1 MFGPVSHRSST
12 FAALALGVLV
22 TGLAVCMVLPS
33 SGPSLTPILRET
45 TPATGFADGKSHKG
59 GGSCTGGGTVTP
71 TTSSNWG
78 GYAVETCLN
87 SPASGVVSD
96 VKGTWTEPSV
106 TCTAGETAY
115 SSFWV
120 GIDGYSSGTV
130 EQTGTDSDC
139 HSGTPT
145 YYAWYEMYPK
155 SSVNIALTILPG
167 DTISAEVHY
176 QGSGN
181 FVLTLTDVTSGQTFQ
196 TTKMLK
202 HADRSSAEWI
212 DEAPSGGGILPLADF
227 GTVHFSNCA
236 VTLNGVSGSI
246 VGSAWQTAQI
256 TMSSSGTVKAT
267 TSAVTSPYTAFS
279 ATWVS
284 S

>member
-1 MFGPVSHRSST
+1 
-12 FAALALGVLV
+12 
-22 TGLAVCMVLPS
+22 MVLPS
-33 SGPSLTPILRET
+33 SGPSLVPVLRQT
-45 TPATGFADGKSHKG
+45 TPASEVAYGRSHKG
-59 GGSCTGGGTVTP
+59 GGGSCVGGST

-78 GYAVETCLN
+78 GYAVQTCLN
-87 SPASGVVSD
+87 SPASGAVSD
-96 VKGTWTEPSV
+96 VKGSWVEPAVS
-106 TCTAGETAY
+106 CTPGQTAY
-115 SSFWV
+115 SAFWV

-139 HSGTPT
+139 NSGVAT

-155 SSVNIALTILPG
+155 SSVNFALTIHAK
-167 DTISAEVHY
+167 DTISAEVQY

-181 FVLTLTDVTSGQTFQ
+181 FVLTLTDVTSGQTSHIAKF
-196 TTKMLK
+196 LK

-212 DEAPSGGGILPLADF
+212 DEAPSGGGILPLANF
-227 GTVHFSNCA
+227 GTVDFSQCSA
-236 VTLNGVSGSI
+236 TLNGLQGAI
-246 VGSAWQTAQI
+246 VDPQWQTAEI

-267 TSAVTSPYTAFS
+267 TSSLTSQDTAFS